1 MKSALRFLVFW
12 MAVACPLFSQS
23 IPVLQ
28 EIVPNSA
35 RVGSPA
41 VAVTATG
48 SGFTSTSVVSVNG
61 EALPTTF
68 VNSTTLRTTIPDNR
82 LTTSNALSIQ
92 VANQGTSG
100 ISQAVIFSVYSAVPP
115 SVTSIN
121 PVAGFRGATFTL
133 TVTGSNLIGAQPGFS
148 GTGISAVPQAGT
160 TTRLPV
166 QVSVAP
172 EAPLGSQSVTISTP
186 AGSTTTC
193 GNRPCSFAIV
203 DSGSWA
209 PAGPFH
215 DVRLD
220 AAIVRLL
227 DGRVL
232 VAGGTS
238 GISGSMTASAELFDP
253 ATGQWTPTGSM
264 SLARIRAVASL
275 LPDGRVLVAGGH
287 NDNNLSSAEIYDPAS
302 GTWSVTGFMASQGAW
317 GALLLSNGQVLIP
330 HFSGPDEVFDPV
342 AGRFTFAPGG
352 LSSTDGKFASLL
364 TDGRVLLL
372 SDSGTNNKIYDP
384 ASGSLSS
391 APSVDPYTTAGAR
404 LLPDGR
410 VLIRSMYS
418 FAGTSGGTLINRAYL
433 FNVATNTIVPASPDI
448 DGPDALLPS
457 GLIFIGGGVNSQA
470 VNQKPILYD
479 PSTDQI
485 IAVPAMD
492 KPFDLAS
499 SVLLNDGRVLV
510 IGRDR
515 TNSGSGSAVFSEIYS
530 PPASNN
536 PTPILTSVTSSN
548 PASDSD
554 VITLDIRGNS
564 FLSNSAVNVGSTRLV
579 TVYLG
584 ARRIVAFVPPS
595 LRAALTSSGVTVTNP
610 APAGGTTDPVRV
622 GFVAPPPVITSI
634 SPNAAVPGSQFT
646 AIVSGQNIGD
656 PTSVTFTG
664 TGVTGTIQPGGSS
677 TTLILSVQVAAG
689 AGLGSRSLTIVT
701 PSGSVTLN
709 GALRIQSAS
718 APATAPM
725 PITEVET
732 GAIRNGYAVIT
743 PLSGS
748 VAPVS
753 TLTYGMVRD
762 GAVQSHGSILPT
774 PLTTETSFLVD
785 VVQTISRNLGIAIA
799 NSSGTAASIVMTLRD
814 DDGTQA
820 GAPVTLTIQ
829 GRQQLARFVTELFP
843 SSAIGAAFRGNV
855 TIQSSI
861 PVSIVGIHFS
871 GIEFSTVPVPVT
883 GAPLSATSPVIF
895 PQFAMSGGWA
905 TTLSL
910 LNTSSGAISGRVD
923 ILDTN
928 GNPMI
933 VTLNGTASSTFSY
946 SIPARGS
953 MTLAPRDANGQSP
966 F

>member
-1 MKSALRFLVFW
+1 MKSAFRFLVFW
-12 MAVACPLFSQS
+12 MAVACPVFGQS
-23 IPVLQ
+23 NPVLQ

-48 SGFTSTSVVSVNG
+48 RGFTSTSVVSVNG
-61 EALPTTF
+61 ESLPTTF
-68 VNSTTLRTTIPDNR
+68 VNSTTLRTTIPENR

-148 GTGISAVPQAGT
+148 ETGISAVPQAGT

-166 QVSVAP
+166 QISIAP
-172 EAPLGSQSVTISTP
+172 DAPLGSQSVTISTP

-193 GNRPCSFAIV
+193 GNSPCRFAIV

-238 GISGSMTASAELFDP
+238 GVSGSMTASAELFDP

-317 GALLLSNGQVLIP
+317 GALLLPNGQVLIR

-352 LSSTDGKFASLL
+352 LSSADGQLASLL
-364 TDGRVLLL
+364 SDGRVLLL
-372 SDSGTNNKIYDP
+372 SDNGINNKIYDP
-384 ASGSLSS
+384 ASGSLST
-391 APSVDPYTTAGAR
+391 AFSVSPYTTAGAR

-410 VLIRSMYS
+410 VLIRSIYFPLKS
-418 FAGTSGGTLINRAYL
+418 QINRAYL
-433 FNVATNTIVPASPDI
+433 VNVAAATTITPASPEI

-457 GLIFIGGGVNSQA
+457 GLIFIAGGVDPQTDDRH
-470 VNQKPILYD
+470 PILYD

-485 IAVPAMD
+485 TVVPAMD
-492 KPFDLAS
+492 KPFVGT
-499 SVLLNDGRVLV
+499 SVLLSDGRVLV
-510 IGRDR
+510 TGLERID
-515 TNSGSGSAVFSEIYS
+515 SGSALPVFSEIYS

-536 PTPILTSVTSSN
+536 PTPFLTSVTSSN

-554 VITLDIRGNS
+554 FITLDIRGNS
-564 FLSNSAVNVGSTRLV
+564 FLSNSAVNAGSTRLV
-579 TVYLG
+579 TIYLG

-595 LRAALTSSGVTVTNP
+595 LRAALTSSGVTVANP

-622 GFVAPPPVITSI
+622 GFVAPPPAITSI

-664 TGVTGTIQPGGSS
+664 TGVTVTIRPGGSS

-814 DDGTQA
+814 DDGTPA

-871 GIEFSTVPVPVT
+871 GIEFSTVPVPVAS
-883 GAPLSATSPVIF
+883 APLSATSPVIF

-923 ILDTN
+923 TFDTS